1 MHAPDWM
8 TIFSVASLASW
19 MAAGAMAIFGVHE
32 SVRHPAATHAAE
44 LLMAGFMVI
53 GATSIT
59 LVILMSALS

>member
-1 MHAPDWM
+1 
-8 TIFSVASLASW
+8 

-59 LVILMSALS
+59 LVILMLALS